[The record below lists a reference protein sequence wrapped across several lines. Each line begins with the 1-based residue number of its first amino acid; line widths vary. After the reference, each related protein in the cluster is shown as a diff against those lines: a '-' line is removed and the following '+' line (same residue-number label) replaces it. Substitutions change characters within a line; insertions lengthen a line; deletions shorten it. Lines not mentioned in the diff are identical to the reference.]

1 MIETSQ
7 VYKEEIKDLY
17 NRKIYGRVQIDY
29 TDPELDQSVE
39 VLTHDNNYTSYPNQ
53 IVNGKD
59 NASFKYICL
68 DGSWKLGD
76 KTSCLAP
83 TKREVEDRGYQFGLW
98 GGLISNP
105 YGVFDEDIP
114 IIDIEFIARPFTSL
128 KLVGDS
134 KRGEYPK
141 YFEIRLFKQNG
152 ELAHLEEV
160 FNDSV
165 YWEKE
170 IETVT
175 DIVKMQI
182 KIEQWSKPFT
192 VVKINEVFSSIRETY
207 EGEDI
212 MSINLIEEKETSQ
225 GSLPV
230 GNISSN
236 EIEIK
241 LNNENREF
249 DAGNSKSD
257 LYGLIKPN
265 RRIKAWIGTKSQ
277 LVPLGTFWTKDWD
290 VPEDDVIAKTIGR
303 DRLDRLRD
311 NEYSTSKV
319 EVNKTIH
326 QIAEIILE
334 DAGLNSSQYW
344 LDDEL
349 KEYTIPYAYFKPITH
364 REALRQLATAC
375 LGQVYCDRQGVI
387 RFEGP
392 SFTLNRV
399 DEIKTLAFL
408 QAEFP
413 AESEVID
420 SYGIAGDDYFS
431 KDNPSKQSDIA
442 NHITVETQ
450 PLKIDEEQEIYSSN
464 ESMNIKANEKKI
476 VTIQFNKVPCMNVVI
491 NTTGVGEILESKI
504 YSWGAEVTVNSD
516 IDGEFNI
523 IASGKPLKI
532 ANKDNIVLKEEE
544 SIIENG
550 IIRYKMPSNH
560 LIQNRSIAEVIADRL
575 LTYYKDPKRDLKM
588 DWRGNPAL
596 ELGDVITVN
605 DYPRGEVREKG
616 YYYITKQ
623 ELEFSGYL
631 RAKLE
636 GRRAL

>member
-1 MIETSQ
+1 MIKTSQ
-7 VYKEEIKDLY
+7 VYKEEIKNLF
-17 NRKIYGRVQIDY
+17 NRKIYGKVQIDY
-29 TDPELDQSVE
+29 TDPELDQSVSVE
-39 VLTHDNNYTSYPNQ
+39 SNDNNYTTFPNQ
-53 IVNGKD
+53 IINGKND
-59 NASFKYICL
+59 PSFKYICL
-68 DGSWKLGD
+68 DGTWELGD
-76 KTSCLAP
+76 ESYSLAP
-83 TKREVEDRGYQFGLW
+83 GELEMRKDYQFGLW
-98 GGLISNP
+98 GEEIGNQD
-105 YGVFDEDIP
+105 GVFEQFTPTIV
-114 IIDIEFIARPFTSL
+114 IEFIARPFRTL
-128 KLVGDS
+128 KLIGDS

-141 YFEIRLFKQNG
+141 CFEIRLFKQNG

-175 DIVKMQI
+175 DIVEMEI
-182 KIEQWSKPFT
+182 KIEQWSHPLT
-192 VVKINEVFSSIRETY
+192 VIKINEVFSSIRETY

-212 MSINLIEEKETSQ
+212 MSISLIEEKETSQ

-241 LNNENREF
+241 LNNEDRKF

-257 LYGLIKPN
+257 LYGLVKPN
-265 RRIKAWIGTKSQ
+265 RRIKAWVGTESH

-290 VPEDDVIAKTIGR
+290 VSEDDVIAKTIGR

-349 KEYTIPYAYFKPITH
+349 KEYTIPYAYFKPMTH

-399 DEIKTLAFL
+399 DEVKTLAFL
-408 QAEFP
+408 QSEFP

-420 SYGIAGDDYFS
+420 SYGISGDDYFS
-431 KDNPSKQSDIA
+431 KSNPSKQSDIA

-450 PLKIDEEQEIYSSN
+450 PLKIDEQQEVYSSN
-464 ESMNIKANEKKI
+464 ESMNIKVNEQKI
-476 VTIQFNKVPCMNVVI
+476 VTIQFNKSPCIDVALGISGAGKIIKSN
-491 NTTGVGEILESKI
+491 I
-504 YSWGAEVTVNSD
+504 YSWGAEITVSGSSNGD
-516 IDGEFNI
+516 FNINATGKPLI
-523 IASGKPLKI
+523 IAS
-532 ANKDNIVLKEEE
+532 KDNIVLRDDE

-550 IIRYKMPSNH
+550 VIEYKMASNH

-575 LTYYKDPKRDLKM
+575 LTYYKDPKRDLTM

-596 ELGDVITVN
+596 ELGDIITVN
-605 DYPRGEVREKG
+605 DYPRSDDGERG

-636 GRRAL
+636 GRRAK